1 MAEVHEKEH
10 VIKPPSLLDALIPI
24 IFLVIMLAS
33 AVVLYGAD
41 GTSGPIQVALI
52 LSMIVA
58 GLVGLKNGHTWA
70 DMGKAAVEGISQAM
84 GAIFILLGVGALIG
98 TWSMAG
104 TVATLVHYGVQFLD
118 PNWYYLAA
126 AIICGVLALSI
137 GS

>member
-52 LSMIVA
+52 LSRA
-58 GLVGLKNGHTWA
+58 PFSSYSESA
-70 DMGKAAVEGISQAM
+70 R
-84 GAIFILLGVGALIG
+84 
-98 TWSMAG
+98 
-104 TVATLVHYGVQFLD
+104 
-118 PNWYYLAA
+118 
-126 AIICGVLALSI
+126 
-137 GS
+137 